1 MAFRT
6 SSFSLLTGIVL
17 LALANHAAPTHAQTN
32 IKRLLPPNGIDLPA
46 EQREQLAARLAEIE
60 TAAASVADNPLFA
73 DVAILTKAVKL
84 ALEFNEFYNPQDVGK
99 ANRLLDMAAER
110 IARLKA
116 SAPAWRDASGLVVRG
131 YTSRIDGSA
140 QPYGLVIPEALPR
153 DKPATLYVWLHGRGD
168 KATDLHFIT
177 ERLTKAGQIT
187 PENAIV
193 LHPFGRQCIGF
204 KSSGEIDVLEAMN
217 HVQSNYLI
225 DPNRIVLMG
234 FSMGGAGC
242 WHLGAHYADRFVA
255 MSPGAGFAETAEYN
269 RLTPDKYPPTYEQ
282 TLWGLY
288 DVPDYARNL
297 FNLPVVAYSGEEDKQ
312 IQAARVME
320 RAFASHDRELTHL
333 IGPGMGHKYHPD
345 TLKEILKRMS
355 TAAAQGRDRTPRK
368 VWLQTKTLRY
378 NRMFWVEAL
387 RLQQHW
393 QDSRI
398 DAQADDD
405 AVTLTTKNVTSVRL
419 SAYVKPGSKVVV
431 DGQTLTAPAAP
442 NDRNAWTLVKD
453 ADEWQWAKPRAAA
466 NNASPELA
474 KRHLLQGPIDDAFM
488 GPFLVVTPQG
498 SSRHAALDKWVNM
511 EVDHLRSRWQ
521 ALFRGQMREKP
532 ADQVTEED
540 VRRYHLI
547 LWGDDQSNEWIA
559 RVLTK
564 LPIQWNASQVAI
576 AGKDYDPAS
585 HVPTLI
591 YPNPLNPR
599 RYAVLNSGPTFRE
612 AHDRTNS
619 LQNPKLPDW
628 AVLDMSQ
635 PPNDEF
641 AGRVVE
647 AGFFDEHWQPHG
659 K

>member
-1 MAFRT
+1 MVSRT

-60 TAAASVADNPLFA
+60 TAAASVANDPLFA

-99 ANRLLDMAAER
+99 ANRLLDVAAER
-110 IARLKA
+110 IAQLKA

-140 QPYGLVIPEALPR
+140 QPYGLVIPETLAR

-177 ERLTKAGQIT
+177 ERLSKPGQIS

-204 KSSGEIDVLEAMN
+204 KSAGEIDVLEAMN
-217 HVQSNYLI
+217 HVRSHYLI

-255 MSPGAGFAETAEYN
+255 MSPGAGFAETAQYN

-320 RAFASHDRELTHL
+320 QAFASNDRTMTHL

-345 TLKEILKRMS
+345 TLKEILERMS
-355 TAAAQGRDRTPRK
+355 TAAERGRDRAPRT

-398 DAQADDD
+398 DAHADDD

-431 DGQTLTAPAAP
+431 DGQALTAPAAA
-442 NDRNAWTLVKD
+442 NDRNGWILVKS
-453 ADEWQWAKPRAAA
+453 ADEWQWAEPRPTT
-466 NNASPELA
+466 NNVPTQLA
-474 KRHLLQGPIDDAFM
+474 KRQFLQGPIDDAFM
-488 GPFLVVTPQG
+488 GPFLVVPPQD
-498 SSRHAALDKWVNM
+498 SSRHAALDDWVNT

-521 ALFRGQMREKP
+521 ALFRGQVREKS
-532 ADQVTEED
+532 ADQVTEDD

-559 RVLTK
+559 RVLPK

-576 AGKDYDPAS
+576 AGKQYDAS
-585 HVPTLI
+585 RHVPALI

-599 RYAVLNSGPTFRE
+599 RYVVINSGPTFRE

-628 AVLDMSQ
+628 AVFDLSQ

-641 AGRVVE
+641 AGRVAG
-647 AGFFDEHWQPHG
+647 AGFFDEQWQPRD